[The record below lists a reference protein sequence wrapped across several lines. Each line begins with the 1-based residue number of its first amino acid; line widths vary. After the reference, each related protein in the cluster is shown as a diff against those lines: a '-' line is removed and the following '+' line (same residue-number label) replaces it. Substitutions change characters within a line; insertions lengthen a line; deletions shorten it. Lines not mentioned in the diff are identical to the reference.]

1 MYGLCHLHSSLS
13 AGARRSSA
21 LHRRVSHRWMLGRN
35 NGWSLLF
42 GATWRSCQTDARAPA
57 SSAPDV
63 RQQPSSWAQGMPGRR
78 CACAGPCRGSCGR
91 PIASAT
97 VLLAR
102 IARGSENIQFRD
114 AGQFTR
120 CFLQGKCN
128 FGARILRLG
137 NSGAIGIC
145 PRLSEFPQR
154 CGATCGK
161 CSVWKMPFATC
172 VANAQGKRRGALAFA
187 TCVANPQAR

>member
-1 MYGLCHLHSSLS
+1 MYSDSTRGRQGQHCSRHGFTKRHVEQGRAPWCRWRLAPQQCQRP
-13 AGARRSSA
+13 GARRPARPAPPMAAIPRDPANFPDHSTLPLSKRDKNHMKKHCKMSA
-21 LHRRVSHRWMLGRN
+21 SLVRRLR
-35 NGWSLLF
+35 
-42 GATWRSCQTDARAPA
+42 
-57 SSAPDV
+57 
-63 RQQPSSWAQGMPGRR
+63 
-78 CACAGPCRGSCGR
+78 
-91 PIASAT
+91 
-97 VLLAR
+97 
-102 IARGSENIQFRD
+102 
-114 AGQFTR
+114 
-120 CFLQGKCN
+120 KCN